1 MRVLIVS
8 DIHGNFECM
17 KKVIQNDSSFDK
29 LLILGDILSG
39 PRGSEK
45 DSKQLAMFL
54 NLFKDKILAVRG
66 NCDYDLDSL
75 EFPADKMYM
84 LIPMDGMKVVMT
96 HGHRYFKS
104 HPPEGV
110 DFDIFLSGHSH
121 VPSMEPIRD
130 KLYLNPGS
138 VSYPRGTS
146 GKSYIL
152 YEDGEFSLKSVENNK
167 VLRKI
172 KRPE

>member
-39 PRGSEK
+39 PRRSGCDYE
-45 DSKQLAMFL
+45 QLALFL

-66 NCDYDLDSL
+66 NCDYDVSLL
-75 EFPADKMYM
+75 EFPVDKLYM
-84 LIPMDGMKVVMT
+84 LVPIDGMKVVMT
-96 HGHRYFKS
+96 HGHHYFKS

-110 DFDIFLSGHSH
+110 DFDVFLSGHSH
-121 VPSMEPIRD
+121 VPSMEPIGE

-138 VSYPRGTS
+138 ISNPRGTS

-152 YEDGEFSLKSVENNK
+152 YEDGEFSLKSVESNK
-167 VLRKI
+167 VLRKV
-172 KRPE
+172 KRKI